1 MMLIGYRMMH
11 KEMMD
16 MVTTVVEVV
25 SEVMAVVVC
34 REEDEAMLFVL
45 TVIRQDIQLEI
56 VRTQLRHVD
65 IAER

>member
-25 SEVMAVVVC
+25 SEVMVVVVC
-34 REEDEAMLFVL
+34 REEDEARLCVI
-45 TVIRQDIQLEI
+45 TVIRQDI
-56 VRTQLRHVD
+56 
-65 IAER
+65 